1 MVGPFSP
8 IASEDFK
15 QCKKKSMNRKEFLQ
29 KSLFGAAAVAAGAS
43 SLDLLTS
50 CAPAEAIA
58 EKNDVEL
65 RLSFQEGI
73 APGESLSE
81 KLDFMENLGIVGF
94 EPGGGNLAARVS
106 EIQQAL
112 NGRNIKVSAICAGF
126 GGFILAEDPK
136 VKAEFDTTMREIVA
150 AAGELG
156 STGVIM
162 VPAFNGQ
169 KPCLPHTLETREYLC
184 EQLHELGE
192 YALKHNTT
200 VILEP
205 LNRRECHYMR
215 QVADAAAIARDSK
228 SAGVKCMGDFWHM
241 QEETSD
247 YAAFLAAGPEYL
259 QHVHVASRGR
269 RLMPGEDPEVD
280 NYINGMRALKEMNY
294 PYYVSFE
301 CGTKGERAQTVTAA
315 VELLR
320 QQWALA

>member
-1 MVGPFSP
+1 MDRRKFLTN
-8 IASEDFK
+8 
-15 QCKKKSMNRKEFLQ
+15 SML
-29 KSLFGAAAVAAGAS
+29 GAASVAVATSGAS
-43 SLDLLTS
+43 ILTS
-50 CAPAEAIA
+50 CTPAEKKITLP
-58 EKNDVEL
+58 NTEL
-65 RLSFQEGI
+65 RLSFQEHT

-81 KLDFMENLGIVGF
+81 RLDFMESMGIVGL
-94 EPGGGNLAARVS
+94 EPGGRNLASRVN
-106 EIQQAL
+106 EFQQAL
-112 NGRNIKVSAICAGF
+112 SGRNIKISAICAGF
-126 GGFILAEDPK
+126 DGFILAEDPK
-136 VKAEFDTTMREIVA
+136 VKAEFDATMRDIIA

-169 KPCLPHTLETREYLC
+169 KPCMPHTLETREFLC
-184 EQLHELGE
+184 EQMHELGE

-205 LNRRECHYMR
+205 LNRREAHYLR
-215 QVADAAAIARDSK
+215 QVADAAAICRDSK

-247 YAAFLAAGPEYL
+247 YAAFLSAGKEYL

-269 RLMPGEDPEVD
+269 RLMPGEDGELD
-280 NYINGMRALKEMNY
+280 NYVDGFRALKQLEY

-301 CGTKGERAQTVTAA
+301 CGTKGDRVQTITNA

-320 QQWALA
+320 AQWEQA